1 MSLRHRIVFLVA
13 LTFVAIAAIGGYS
26 VIQSRKNASN
36 VKTVTE
42 GVVPSALASAD
53 LVALLKEVQ
62 LATMTLAS
70 APDQT
75 LAEEAREKLAA
86 QKTQLKDG
94 LDLQFKQATGQA
106 QQGLIEQTRE
116 SLDNYFAAID
126 EMAQLK
132 LAGQTDLAQAV
143 LFASVAQYKR
153 EMEQVIDTL
162 RIEKNRSKDEAI
174 TALNE
179 NLAGAVSALSMA
191 TVLAIVALGAAGTLL
206 YRQIVRPVGTMQ
218 SLMTEIATSQ
228 DFTRRLPV
236 ERMDEIGQSTVA
248 FNAMIEKI
256 QESSEQLKQKTTD
269 IQTMLQNIPQGILT
283 IADGN
288 KVHPEYSAYLETI
301 FETRDIAGRDMM
313 ALVFADTNLGADALA
328 QVEAAAG
335 ACIGEDCMNFEF
347 NQHLLAGEVEKR
359 MPDGRVKILDLNWSP
374 ITNDADTIVRLMLC
388 VRDVTE
394 LRKLAAEAN
403 EKKQELEII
412 GEILAVSQEKF
423 HDFIAGALKF
433 IDENELIL
441 HQYPEQDAQAI
452 AQLFRNMHTIKGNA
466 RTYGLQHLTNLVHEA
481 EQTYDELRGAH
492 PDIAWD
498 QGLLLEELAGVRDAV
513 ERYARINEVSLGRK
527 GPGRRGSVE
536 RYLMV
541 DKEQIQQT
549 IHRLETVNTGNLHEL
564 VAARDA
570 VRKTLR
576 LLGTEPLGKALAGIL
591 ASLPSLAKELGKR
604 PPMIRIEDHGY
615 VLRNQISGVIKNV
628 FMHLLRNS
636 LDHGLESKEERLAQ
650 GKSKAG
656 LIDLEMNVADGQL
669 QIRLSDDGRGLA
681 LARIRKTAIQ
691 KGLIRAD
698 EHLGDEDIARLIFR
712 PGFSTAEK
720 VSEISGR
727 GVGMDAVQDFVKRE
741 HGKIEIRF
749 LDNAIGA
756 DFRRF
761 ETVVLLP
768 ESSALYVEG
777 RETLYVYDLRE
788 MAKEAEAS
796 EADVA
801 GSPVA
806 GKPQLR
812 VV

>member
-1 MSLRHRIVFLVA
+1 MSLRHRIMFLVA

-26 VIQSRKNASN
+26 VFQSKRNASS

-53 LVALLKEVQ
+53 LVSLLKEVQ
-62 LATMTLAS
+62 LATMTLAT
-70 APDQT
+70 APDKA
-75 LAEEAREKLAA
+75 LAEEAMEKLSA

-94 LDLQFKQATGQA
+94 LDLQLKQATDNA
-106 QQGLIEQTRE
+106 QQGLVEQTRE
-116 SLDNYFAAID
+116 SLDNYFTAID

-132 LAGQTDLAQAV
+132 LAGQSDLAQAV

-174 TALNE
+174 AALND
-179 NLAGAVSALSMA
+179 NLASAVSALSA
-191 TVLAIVALGAAGTLL
+191 VTVLAIVALGAAGMLL
-206 YRQIVRPVGTMQ
+206 YRQIVRPISTMQ
-218 SLMTEIATSQ
+218 SMMTEIATNQ

-248 FNAMIEKI
+248 FNTMIEKI
-256 QESSEQLKQKTTD
+256 QASSEQLKQKTTD

-313 ALVFADTNLGADALA
+313 ALAFSNTNLGADALA
-328 QVEAAAG
+328 QIEAAAG

-347 NQHLLAGEVEKR
+347 NQHLLIGEVEKH
-359 MPDGRVKILDLNWSP
+359 MPDGRVKVLDLNWSP

-423 HDFIAGALKF
+423 HDFIASAIKF

-441 HQYPEQDAQAI
+441 RQHPEQSAQAI
-452 AQLFRNMHTIKGNA
+452 TQLFRNMHTIKGNA

-481 EQTYDELRGAH
+481 EQTYDELRGTH
-492 PDIAWD
+492 PTIAWD

-513 ERYARINEVSLGRK
+513 ERYAKINEVSLGRK

-564 VAARDA
+564 VAARDV

-576 LLGTEPLGKALAGIL
+576 LLGTEPLGKTLSGIL
-591 ASLPSLAKELGKR
+591 ASLPSLAKELGKKS
-604 PPMIRIEDHGY
+604 PVVRIEDNGY
-615 VLRNQISGVIKNV
+615 VLRNQASSVLKNV

-656 LIDLEMNVADGQL
+656 TINLEMGVADGLL
-669 QIRLSDDGRGLA
+669 QIRLNDDGRGLA

-698 EHLGDEDIARLIFR
+698 EHLSDEETAHLIFR
-712 PGFSTAEK
+712 PGFSTVEK

-741 HGKIEIRF
+741 NGKIEIRF
-749 LDNAIGA
+749 LNKATGA
-756 DFRRF
+756 DFRHF
-761 ETVVLLP
+761 ETVVSFP
-768 ESSALYVEG
+768 ESFALHVEG

-788 MAKEAEAS
+788 MVKEVEDDGIAEPPATG
-796 EADVA
+796 AVR
-801 GSPVA
+801 
-806 GKPQLR
+806 LR